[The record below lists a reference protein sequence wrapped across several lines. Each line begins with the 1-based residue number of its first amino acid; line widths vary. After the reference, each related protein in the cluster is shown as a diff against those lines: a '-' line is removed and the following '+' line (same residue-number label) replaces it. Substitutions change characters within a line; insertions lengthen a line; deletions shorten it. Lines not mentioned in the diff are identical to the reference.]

1 MCTHDTLHLAT
12 DAEGVFTD
20 CVTLIFDRDNALVTG
35 RKRWMMVNNYAD
47 PVRDLAGCTITAR
60 QDSVTLYDDAIYVL
74 TEKT

>member
-35 RKRWMMVNNYAD
+35 RKRWMEIKNYGD
-47 PVRDLAGCTITAR
+47 PVSDLAGAVVSCR
-60 QDSVTLYDDAIYVL
+60 QDSVTTYNDAIAVL
-74 TEKT
+74 TET